1 MDEATLEYYE
11 KNAAVIAPGY
21 EAASAG
27 VSALFPFVFKPGQR
41 VLDIGAGSGR
51 DMARLL
57 SLGIDAYGIEPS
69 DSMRHQAA
77 AAPPDL
83 KTRLLAGHVPGGLPA
98 TRWDEPGA
106 EYALPI
112 RSRVGSPLSFERDWP
127 WAGSCWSR
135 CLRAGPM

>member
-1 MDEATLEYYE
+1 MDEATLEYYQ
-11 KNAAVIAPGY
+11 KNAAVIAPSY
-21 EAASAG
+21 DAASAG

-69 DSMRHQAA
+69 DSMRHEAA
-77 AAPPDL
+77 AAHPDL

-98 TRWDEPGA
+98 TLPAPG
-106 EYALPI
+106 
-112 RSRVGSPLSFERDWP
+112 RSL
-127 WAGSCWSR
+127 
-135 CLRAGPM
+135 LTLT

>member
-1 MDEATLEYYE
+1 MDEATLEYYQ

-21 EAASAG
+21 DAASAG

-57 SLGIDAYGIEPS
+57 FLGIDAWGIEPS
-69 DSMRHQAA
+69 ESMRGEAA
-77 AAPPDL
+77 AAHPDL

-98 TRWDEPGA
+98 TRWDGILLSKVSAHPHMNT
-106 EYALPI
+106 
-112 RSRVGSPLSFERDWP
+112 RSLFG
-127 WAGSCWSR
+127 
-135 CLRAGPM
+135 RASGRP

>member
-57 SLGIDAYGIEPS
+57 SLGIDAYGIDPQRVHAS
-69 DSMRHQAA
+69 N
-77 AAPPDL
+77 
-83 KTRLLAGHVPGGLPA
+83 TRSLIGRASG
-98 TRWDEPGA
+98 
-106 EYALPI
+106 
-112 RSRVGSPLSFERDWP
+112 RSP
-127 WAGSCWSR
+127 
-135 CLRAGPM
+135 

>member
-69 DSMRHQAA
+69 GSMR
-77 AAPPDL
+77 
-83 KTRLLAGHVPGGLPA
+83 
-98 TRWDEPGA
+98 
-106 EYALPI
+106 PI
-112 RSRVGSPLSFERDWP
+112 RAP
-127 WAGSCWSR
+127 
-135 CLRAGPM
+135 

>member
-21 EAASAG
+21 DAASAG

-57 SLGIDAYGIEPS
+57 SLGIDACTSVVQPRQVAPIAPREG
-69 DSMRHQAA
+69 RKRAA
-77 AAPPDL
+77 DQDP
-83 KTRLLAGHVPGGLPA
+83 V
-98 TRWDEPGA
+98 
-106 EYALPI
+106 
-112 RSRVGSPLSFERDWP
+112 V
-127 WAGSCWSR
+127 
-135 CLRAGPM
+135 

>member
-21 EAASAG
+21 DAASAG

-57 SLGIDAYGIEPS
+57 SLGIDVWGIEPS
-69 DSMRHQAA
+69 DSMRLRIR
-77 AAPPDL
+77 APYSVA
-83 KTRLLAGHVPGGLPA
+83 RRG
-98 TRWDEPGA
+98 R
-106 EYALPI
+106 
-112 RSRVGSPLSFERDWP
+112 RSP
-127 WAGSCWSR
+127 
-135 CLRAGPM
+135 